1 MGAVLTRGLGWHT
14 GYRLIGGIQLL
25 LTVIIF
31 LSLPL
36 WKKQVKGSDAAPEV
50 SARPL
55 SLQQILQI
63 SGVKQVLVMFFCY
76 CALEQTAGL
85 WASSYLVL
93 YRGIAPETAAGFA
106 SLFYIGI
113 TAGRALCGF
122 LTLRFDDAQMIR
134 MGLCGIAVGIAA
146 LLLPLGQAATLV
158 GLIVVGLGCAP
169 VYPSVI
175 HATPEYFGADRSQA
189 IIGVQMA
196 SAYVGNCVMPPL
208 FGFLANHTT
217 VAIYPFYLLTLLLLM
232 AAMHKKLLQTKTV

>member
-1 MGAVLTRGLGWHT
+1 
-14 GYRLIGGIQLL
+14 
-25 LTVIIF
+25 
-31 LSLPL
+31 
-36 WKKQVKGSDAAPEV
+36 
-50 SARPL
+50 
-55 SLQQILQI
+55 
-63 SGVKQVLVMFFCY
+63 MFFCY

-122 LTLRFDDAQMIR
+122 LTLRFNDAQMIR